1 MNLTDSQKP
10 DPAAP
15 LLQVKGLKTH
25 FHTDRGVVRAV
36 DGVSFDLAR
45 GEVLGIVGESGSGK
59 TITSLSILRLVPGP
73 GGRIEAGSIKFKGMN
88 LLLKSDREM
97 RRLRGAEIT
106 MIPQDP
112 MTSLNPVFR
121 IGDQIGEPLALHQK
135 LTGKALV
142 HKVLD
147 TLKLVQIPSPRRR
160 MREYPHQFSGGM
172 KQRAMIAMCLSCQ
185 PSLIIADEPTTA
197 LDVTIQAQI
206 LRLLKELQAEL
217 KTGIIFITHDLG
229 VVAGICDRVAVM
241 YAGVIMEQANVHTI
255 FKHPL
260 HPYTQGLI
268 ASVPK
273 IGRKQ
278 GRLMAV
284 PGQPPNLLN
293 LGRGCRFAPRCVQ
306 AKPRCRE
313 EEPPAVWVAEGHKLR
328 CHLAETIIR

>member
-1 MNLTDSQKP
+1 MSRTFPERP
-10 DPAAP
+10 DPLAP
-15 LLQVKGLKTH
+15 LLQVEGLKTH

-36 DGVSFDLAR
+36 DGVSFDLAQ

-73 GGRIEAGSIKFKGMN
+73 GGRIKAGSIRFKGMD
-88 LLLKSDREM
+88 LLLKSDQEM

-112 MTSLNPVFR
+112 MTSLNPVYR

-135 LTGKALV
+135 LSGSALV
-142 HKVLD
+142 QKVLS

-206 LRLLKELQAEL
+206 LLLLKELQDEL
-217 KTGIIFITHDLG
+217 RTGIIFITHDLG

-241 YAGVIMEQANVHTI
+241 YAGVIMEQADVQTI
-255 FKHPL
+255 FKNPR
-260 HPYTQGLI
+260 HPYT
-268 ASVPK
+268 
-273 IGRKQ
+273 
-278 GRLMAV
+278 
-284 PGQPPNLLN
+284 
-293 LGRGCRFAPRCVQ
+293 RGSSA
-306 AKPRCRE
+306 
-313 EEPPAVWVAEGHKLR
+313 W
-328 CHLAETIIR
+328 

>member
-1 MNLTDSQKP
+1 
-10 DPAAP
+10 
-15 LLQVKGLKTH
+15 VEGLKTF

-36 DGVSFDLAR
+36 DGVSFDLAQ

-73 GGRIEAGSIKFKGMN
+73 GGRIEDGSIRFKGME
-88 LLLKSDREM
+88 LLEKSDQEM
-97 RRLRGAEIT
+97 RQLRGAEIT

-112 MTSLNPVFR
+112 MTSLNPVYR

-135 LTGKALV
+135 LKGSALV
-142 HKVLD
+142 RKVLS

-206 LRLLKELQAEL
+206 LRLLKDLQAEL
-217 KTGIIFITHDLG
+217 RTGIIFITHDLG

-241 YAGVIMEQANVHTI
+241 YAGVIMEQAEVQTI
-255 FKHPL
+255 FKKPL
-260 HPYTQGLI
+260 HPYTKGLI

-273 IGRKQ
+273 IGRRQ
-278 GRLMAV
+278 GRLTAV

-293 LGRGCRFAPRCVQ
+293 LGRGCRFAPRCAQ
-306 AKPRCRE
+306 AEPRCHRQEPRE
-313 EEPPAVWVAEGHKLR
+313 VWVSDGHKLR
-328 CHLAETIIR
+328 CHLAEKG

>member
-1 MNLTDSQKP
+1 LNRTAPQGP
-10 DPAAP
+10 DPSAP
-15 LLQVKGLKTH
+15 LLQVRGLKTH

-73 GGRIEAGSIKFKGMN
+73 GGRIEAGSIRFKGME
-88 LLLKSDREM
+88 LLTKSDHEM

-112 MTSLNPVFR
+112 MTSLNPVYR

-135 LTGKALV
+135 LKGSALAQ
-142 HKVLD
+142 KVLS

-206 LRLLKELQAEL
+206 LLLLKGLQAEL
-217 KTGIIFITHDLG
+217 RTGIIFITHDLG
-229 VVAGICDRVAVM
+229 VVAGMCDRVAVM
-241 YAGVIMEQANVHTI
+241 YAGVIMEQADVHTI
-255 FKHPL
+255 FKNPL
-260 HPYTQGLI
+260 HPYTQGLL

-273 IGRKQ
+273 MGRKQ
-278 GRLMAV
+278 GRLMTV

-293 LGRGCRFAPRCVQ
+293 LGRGCRFAPRCAQ
-306 AKPRCRE
+306 AEPRCHE
-313 EEPPAVWVAEGHKLR
+313 EEPRTIRVSEGHNLR
-328 CHLAETIIR
+328 CHLAETG